1 MAYDAKRIY
10 YRFDDY
16 LSRLVLDYEASRQ
29 IDADS
34 EQLYHGFPTE
44 SYDENLFVEHNV
56 KRGLRNADGSG
67 VVAGLTRI
75 SDVHG
80 YKKVDGRV
88 IPDKGQLRLRGY
100 QIDDLV
106 TNAQREDRF
115 GYEEVAYLLLTGSLP
130 TVNELKGFC
139 ERIGAFRHLSGDYLH
154 EFPMTTPSRSIM
166 NTLARAVL
174 LLYRFDAEPD
184 EISPEHEIDVAM
196 AMLARLPRIAAFAH
210 MTRVAKAEGQIP
222 RIPQPDAKL
231 STAETVLQVLRGG
244 DDFTHDEAMLLDV
257 MLMLHAEHGGGNN
270 STFACRV
277 LSSSATDP
285 YSAYAAAIGS
295 LKGPRHGGAN
305 AKVAEMHQDIREH
318 VARWDNDDEV
328 ASYLEKI
335 LDKEAFDHTGLIY
348 GMGHAVYTLSDP
360 RAELCRKYARKLADA
375 KGVGDE
381 FSLIERIE
389 RLAPEVMR
397 DHGFTKPI
405 CANIDLYTGF
415 IYQMLGIP
423 DDLFT
428 PMFAVARMAGWS
440 AHRMEELFCAHRII
454 RPAYNPIMN
463 DETYVPLSER

>member
-44 SYDENLFVEHNV
+44 PFDENLFVEHNV

-100 QIDDLV
+100 QIGDLV

-335 LDKEAFDHTGLIY
+335 LDKEAFDRTGLIY